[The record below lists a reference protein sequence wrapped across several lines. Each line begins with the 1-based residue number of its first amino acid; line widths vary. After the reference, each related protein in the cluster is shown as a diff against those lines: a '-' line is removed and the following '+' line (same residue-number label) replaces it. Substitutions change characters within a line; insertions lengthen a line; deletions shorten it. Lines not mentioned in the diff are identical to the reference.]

1 MTVWIPTTSAQSDHL
16 QQDSNIKLIRG
27 EGREEFKKKSD
38 VWEHIDSSQ
47 FLIQAQFECSSLEI
61 WIFNFTKRV
70 GSKLS
75 IWCTVSLKS
84 ELSLLK

>member
-1 MTVWIPTTSAQSDHL
+1 M
-16 QQDSNIKLIRG
+16 
-27 EGREEFKKKSD
+27 EGLKKKKSE

-75 IWCTVSLKS
+75 IWCTVSLKP